1 MKLLEI
7 IYAFI
12 PRHIKN
18 KTIVKTF
25 ELLRKLQKL
34 FRRNYSTH
42 IAGNEEAFV
51 THLDE
56 IKRCGGYI
64 ENQNSYRDMLFGKTT
79 MQYSGCEIFATY
91 NAIHSLMDRHIMSLA
106 QMIAVFEKDGMVLSG
121 KFGTAPKAVR
131 DFLEKHGFQTEFVTD
146 ETLFEDVAKRCKS
159 LILTMYNDRNDIRG
173 EVHTIHISKEKQ
185 QYTGHNVYCDGRV
198 VGPCDSIKELLS
210 RINGGKAKGIALIG
224 IDLIGKYM

>member
-1 MKLLEI
+1 MKLSER

-34 FRRNYSTH
+34 FHRNH
-42 IAGNEEAFV
+42 LDHVAGNEKAFV

-56 IKRCGGYI
+56 IKRCGGYV
-64 ENQNSYRDMLFGKTT
+64 ENQNSYGDMLFGKTT
-79 MQYSGCEIFATY
+79 MQHSGCEIFATF
-91 NAIHSLMDRHIMSLA
+91 NAIYSLTGKHIMSLA
-106 QMIAVFEKDGMVLSG
+106 QMIAEFEKDGMVLSG
-121 KFGTAPKAVR
+121 KFGVAPKAVR

-146 ETLFEDVAKRCKS
+146 ETLFEDVAGRYKS

-173 EVHTIHISKEKQ
+173 EVHTILISKEKQ

-198 VGPCDSIKELLS
+198 VGPCASVKDLLGQ
-210 RINGGKAKGIALIG
+210 INGGKAKGIAMIG
-224 IDLIGKYM
+224 VELRE

>member
-18 KTIVKTF
+18 KTVVKVF
-25 ELLRKLQKL
+25 EWMRKFQRL
-34 FRRNYSTH
+34 FRMNNLAH
-42 IAGNEEAFV
+42 VAGNEKAFSA
-51 THLDE
+51 HLDE
-56 IKRCGGYI
+56 INGCGGYV
-64 ENQNSYRDMLFGKTT
+64 ENQNSYGDMLFGKTT
-79 MQYSGCEIFATY
+79 MQHSGCEIFATY
-91 NAIHSLMDRHIMSLA
+91 NAIYSLMDRHIMSLA
-106 QMIAVFEKDGMVLSG
+106 QMIAAFEKDGMVLSG
-121 KFGTAPKAVR
+121 KFGTAPKAIR

-224 IDLIGKYM
+224 IDLIGNI

>member
-1 MKLLEI
+1 MKLSER

-18 KTIVKTF
+18 KTVVKAF
-25 ELLRKLQKL
+25 EWMRKFQRL
-34 FRRNYSTH
+34 FRVDNLTH
-42 IAGNEEAFV
+42 IPGNEAAFLR
-51 THLDE
+51 HQEE
-56 IKRCGGYI
+56 INRCGGYI

-79 MQYSGCEIFATY
+79 MNHSGCEIFATY
-91 NAIHSLMDRHIMSLA
+91 NAIYSLTGKHIMSLA
-106 QMIAVFEKDGMVLSG
+106 QMIAEFEKDGMVLSG
-121 KFGTAPKAVR
+121 KFGVAPKAVR

-146 ETLFEDVAKRCKS
+146 ETLFEDVAIRYKS

-198 VGPCDSIKELLS
+198 VGPCGSIKELLG
-210 RINGGKAKGIALIG
+210 RINGGKARGIAIIG
-224 IDLIGKYM
+224 VELRK

>member
-1 MKLLEI
+1 MKLSER

-34 FRRNYSTH
+34 FHRNH
-42 IAGNEEAFV
+42 LDHVAGNEKAFV

-56 IKRCGGYI
+56 IKRCGGYV
-64 ENQNSYRDMLFGKTT
+64 ENQNSYGDMLFGKTT
-79 MQYSGCEIFATY
+79 MQHSGCEIFATFNTIY
-91 NAIHSLMDRHIMSLA
+91 SLTGKHIMSLP
-106 QMIAVFEKDGMVLSG
+106 QMIAEFEKDGMVLSG

-185 QYTGHNVYCDGRV
+185 QYTGHNVYCDGSV

-224 IDLIGKYM
+224 IDLIGNI

>member
-7 IYAFI
+7 IYVFI

-18 KTIVKTF
+18 KTVVKVF
-25 ELLRKLQKL
+25 EWMRKFQRL
-34 FRRNYSTH
+34 FRMNNLAH
-42 IAGNEEAFV
+42 VAGNEKAFSA
-51 THLDE
+51 HLDE
-56 IKRCGGYI
+56 INGCGGYV
-64 ENQNSYRDMLFGKTT
+64 ENQNSYGDMLFGKTT
-79 MQYSGCEIFATY
+79 MQHSGCEIFATY
-91 NAIHSLMDRHIMSLA
+91 NAIYSLMDRHIMSLA
-106 QMIAVFEKDGMVLSG
+106 QMIAEFEKDGMVLSG
-121 KFGTAPKAVR
+121 KFGTAPKAIR

-146 ETLFEDVAKRCKS
+146 ETLFEDVAKRCNS

-224 IDLIGKYM
+224 IDLIGNI